1 MAKATTKI
9 GRDGKSGKF
18 VGTTRVLGTTKD
30 GVNILKPRG
39 RSTHFTQKELRDTI
53 LSVRSAKLAK

>member
-1 MAKATTKI
+1 MAKATTKT

-53 LSVRSAKLAK
+53 LSVRSAKLA